1 MTRPAIVIATPHAR
15 NDRLEATLRGRLREY
30 SITRVR
36 SREELSIDRLARA
49 EPEYVFFPHWSWII
63 PEEIH
68 TQFECVIFHMTDLP
82 YGRGGSPLQ
91 NLIAHGYTETILT
104 ALKCTRELDAGPIY
118 LKRPLSLSGT
128 AEEILQRGAVLI
140 GDMIM
145 EIVETHPQPAPQQ
158 GEIVSFKRRREEDGD
173 LCRLESLGQIY
184 DYIRMLDADGYPSA
198 FVENERFRF
207 EFTEAVPATDHVEA
221 KVRIRKRQ

>member
-1 MTRPAIVIATPHAR
+1 MTRPAIVIATPHTR
-15 NDRLEATLRGRLREY
+15 NDPLEASLRSQLREY

-36 SREELSIDRLARA
+36 SREELSIDRLTRA

-68 TQFECVIFHMTDLP
+68 TRFECVIFHMTDLP

-91 NLIAHGYTETILT
+91 NLIAHGHTETTLT

-128 AEEILQRGAVLI
+128 AEEILQRAAALI
-140 GDMIM
+140 GDMIV

-158 GEIVSFKRRREEDGD
+158 GEVVSFRRRRTENGD
-173 LCRLESLGQIY
+173 LSRLESLGQIY
-184 DYIRMLDADGYPSA
+184 DYIRMLDADGYPPA
-198 FVENERFRF
+198 FVESGRFHF
-207 EFTEAVPATDHVEA
+207 EFTEALPAADHVEA
-221 KVRIRKRQ
+221 KVRIREKQ